1 MSGFRKLGSSAMPL
15 LRSATWARAAVPKR
29 IAVPSSRSFSILTPL
44 RPSLQSGTTTR
55 QSVFRTNT
63 PTSMTGQTTTTTQ
76 TAEGGVVLDL
86 VPKTFITSNPALAG
100 LGNQI
105 RCGPRP
111 TMSNASR
118 LIQKRRHGFLSRIR
132 TNKGRKILAARKAK
146 GRRRL
151 SA

>member
-44 RPSLQSGTTTR
+44 RPTLLQSGTR

-63 PTSMTGQTTTTTQ
+63 PTTSMMGQTTTTQ
-76 TAEGGVVLDL
+76 TAEGWGVLDL
-86 VPKTFITSNPALAG
+86 VPKTSITSNPALAG
-100 LGNQI
+100 LGSQI

>member
-1 MSGFRKLGSSAMPL
+1 
-15 LRSATWARAAVPKR
+15 
-29 IAVPSSRSFSILTPL
+29 RSFSILTPL

-63 PTSMTGQTTTTTQ
+63 PTSMAGQTTTTTQ
-76 TAEGGVVLDL
+76 TAEGVVLDL
-86 VPKTFITSNPALAG
+86 VPKTSITWNPALAG